1 MTFDLDRRRLLTGGC
16 ALAATA
22 LAGCSDTDN
31 GHTTYEITNE
41 RSSDVLVDF
50 RVYTNSELVLAQEY
64 ELGAGASRRE
74 ENVLAGVEYDI
85 EMNVESEASTYE
97 LERNGCEDQ
106 ELRIRIGEDAVEFDA
121 DNCE

>member
-1 MTFDLDRRRLLTGGC
+1 VTFELDRRRLLAGGC

-22 LAGCSDTDN
+22 VAGCSDTDN

-50 RVYTNSELVLAQEY
+50 RMYTNSELVLAQEY
-64 ELGAGASRRE
+64 ELAAGASRRE
-74 ENVLAGVEYDI
+74 ENALAGVEYEI
-85 EMNVESEASTYE
+85 EVNVEDEASTYE

-106 ELRIRIGEDAVEFDA
+106 ELRIRIGEDDVEFHA